1 MGQIIIFALT
11 ARRAGNLNVRAK
23 NSIYASLHYE
33 ISNMCEDAFVCT
45 NRIIIDWY
53 VAEICACARI
63 PLNASP
69 AHRICINSVYY
80 TVL

>member
-45 NRIIIDWY
+45 NRIIID
-53 VAEICACARI
+53 
-63 PLNASP
+63 
-69 AHRICINSVYY
+69 
-80 TVL
+80 